1 MPNLGECLMKRNMLS
16 RCLIGAVLSLTIG
29 NLATAAALNFKT
41 VSLPSR
47 DLAYSSVSGMVYAS
61 VPDSSAAFPNTL
73 MPINPDTALLGPG
86 IAIGFNPGKIA
97 VSSDGTNLFTVIGG
111 DVAVQRYNVPS
122 ATADQFF
129 AVPGGPRISEIYGVP
144 GRPNAVLFHEY
155 EPGTSP
161 PAVATVVYENGV
173 LLPNQVGHGV
183 GVGGPDII
191 AVDPTDGTKAYGYQ
205 NTISSYDHVP
215 MTISPTGIATAGP
228 SSLAGI
234 MTGFNIGR
242 IAIVG
247 DRLFNDRGQVFSLSL
262 GIQVASF
269 QAGQSFVIDA
279 LGDKF
284 YTVASSGTT
293 QALRTYSLSALTQ
306 LRLDTVS
313 PVSGTAASL
322 TRFGDNGL
330 AFRTSTGQV
339 VLATTV
345 PEPSGVMLAV
355 IGALLFAGR
364 RLRQVA

>member
-1 MPNLGECLMKRNMLS
+1 MKLNILS
-16 RCLIGAVLSLTIG
+16 RCVVSTLMSLALG
-29 NLATAAALNFKT
+29 NLATAAALSFKV
-41 VSLPSR
+41 VSLPTR
-47 DLAYSSVSGMVYAS
+47 DLAYSSVSGKVYAS
-61 VPDSSAAFPNTL
+61 VPDTSANFPNTL
-73 MPINPDTALLGPG
+73 MPIDPNSATLGTAIP
-86 IAIGFNPGKIA
+86 IGFNPGKIA

-111 DVAVQRYNVPS
+111 DVAVQRYNVSS

-173 LLPNQVGHGV
+173 LLPNQVGHGT

-205 NTISSYDHVP
+205 NTITSFDHVP
-215 MTISPTGIATAGP
+215 MTISATGIATSGP
-228 SSLAGI
+228 STLNGI

-269 QAGQSFVIDA
+269 QAGNSFVIDVA
-279 LGDKF
+279 RDKF
-284 YTVASSGTT
+284 YSVASSGTT
-293 QALRTYSLSALTQ
+293 QTLRTYSLSSLAQ
-306 LRLDTVS
+306 LQSDTVS
-313 PVSGTAASL
+313 PVSGTASSL
-322 TRFGDNGL
+322 TTFGSAGL
-330 AFRTSTGQV
+330 AFRTSAGQV
-339 VLATTV
+339 VFVGSV
-345 PEPSGVMLAV
+345 PEPSTVVLFGTAMAV
-355 IGALLFAGR
+355 FVFR
-364 RLRQVA
+364 RRRSA